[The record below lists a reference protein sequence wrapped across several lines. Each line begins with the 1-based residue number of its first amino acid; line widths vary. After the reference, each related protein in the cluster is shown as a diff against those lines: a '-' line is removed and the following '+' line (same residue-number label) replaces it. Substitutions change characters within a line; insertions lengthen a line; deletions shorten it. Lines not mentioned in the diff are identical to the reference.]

1 MTPLY
6 VCARARVCVCL
17 CVHKAPMS
25 DYCRAHLG
33 DFVAISPEEVVIM
46 SKDLNMVGQHGGA
59 TPAEMEIPL
68 IVASDL
74 KLPQTPAGTGA
85 GAGGAGGG
93 AAGDL
98 SSRSARL

>member
-1 MTPLY
+1 MTPLC
-6 VCARARVCVCL
+6 VCARVCVYL

-25 DYCRAHLG
+25 DCCRAHLG

-85 GAGGAGGG
+85 GAGGA